1 MNFPWR
7 FVLLAASLMAAPP
20 AFAAIVFD
28 GVAAGDATD
37 RDAILWTRADND
49 GSVTPLTAE
58 VSTDPA
64 FRGQPR
70 IYRGVTD
77 PASDFTLKVDAN
89 GLAPN
94 TVYYYRFFNGSAVS
108 PVGRFTTPPAGTQAV
123 PVRFGFSGDVD
134 AKFRPFPSVAGFGTT
149 AGGTIGLNYFI
160 FLGDTMYET
169 AATGSPATVAAATD
183 GSNAEQA
190 LIDYHRKYR
199 EVRKGVTAGTGEVSD
214 QGQQGIQS
222 MLAAT
227 GLYTLLDNHE
237 LGNKQLQSGGAPQ
250 AAANEGNQAGFDVN
264 TTGTFNNKSPGFRT
278 LMRAYLDYHPIR
290 KVMLSAPK
298 NPRSDGTVRQYF
310 AQQWGRN
317 SVLIRIDDRSYRD
330 IRLPETGIAPD
341 GSLLP
346 HARADN
352 PSRTMLGKT
361 QLAWVKQ
368 ALRKA
373 NANGT
378 VWKILVISS
387 PIDTVGGNQ
396 DGKSW
401 YGGYRAERN
410 ELLKFIA
417 DNKIGHVLFL
427 TTDDHEMRATK
438 LVYAPSPGR
447 KALVPGAL
455 QVVTGPI
462 GGAGPDAI
470 TDHSFAHIV
479 SVLNN
484 PSTMVDNNPDLIAHG
499 DPPIG
504 LMGFPG
510 LRDVFREGDPNAA
523 SHPTSID
530 FFAPDQNGY
539 TILDIAADA
548 TLTVESYGIPSF
560 QANTFPQPTEP
571 SRLIMRFRIAV
582 PRTDSGTKPAQRT
595 TNIPDHHRIAH

>member
-1 MNFPWR
+1 MNFQWR
-7 FVLLAASLMAAPP
+7 FVLLATCLVATPP
-20 AFAAIVFD
+20 AFAAIAFD

-37 RDAILWTRADND
+37 HDAILWTRAEN
-49 GSVTPLTAE
+49 GGAVAPLRAE

-64 FRGQPR
+64 FHGQAR

-77 PASDFTLKVDAN
+77 QAADFTLKVDAT
-89 GLAPN
+89 GLSPN
-94 TVYYYRFFNGSAVS
+94 TVYYYRFVNGSAIS
-108 PVGRFTTPPAGTQAV
+108 PVGRFTTPPDGHQAV

-134 AKFRPFPSVAGFGTT
+134 ARFRPFPSVDGFGTT
-149 AGGTIGLNYFI
+149 AGGTRGLNYFI

-169 AATGSPATVAAATD
+169 AATGSPATVAATTD

-199 EVRKGVTAGTGEVSD
+199 EVLKGVAAGTGAISD
-214 QGQQGIQS
+214 KGQQGIQE
-222 MLAAT
+222 MLAST
-227 GLYTLLDNHE
+227 GVYTLLDNHE

-250 AAANEGNQAGFDVN
+250 VAANGANPADFDVN

-278 LMRAYLDYHPIR
+278 LVRAYLDYHPIR
-290 KVMLSAPK
+290 EVPLSAPK
-298 NPRSDGTVRQYF
+298 DPRSDGTVRQYF

-330 IRLPETGIAPD
+330 IRLPDSDTGIAPD

-352 PSRTMLGKT
+352 PHRTMLGKT
-361 QLAWVKQ
+361 QLAWLKQ
-368 ALRKA
+368 VLLNAK
-373 NANGT
+373 ANGT

-410 ELLKFIA
+410 DLLKFIA
-417 DNKIGHVLFL
+417 DRKIDHVLFL

-447 KALVPGAL
+447 KALVPGAM

-462 GGAGPDAI
+462 GGGGPDAI
-470 TDHSFAHIV
+470 TDHSFQNIV
-479 SVLNN
+479 SILNN
-484 PSTMVDNNPDLIAHG
+484 PSTVVDNNPDLIAHG

-510 LRDVFREGDPNAA
+510 LRDVFREGDPKAA
-523 SHPTSID
+523 SQPSSID

-539 TILDIAADA
+539 TILDIGSDA

-560 QANTFPQPTEP
+560 KPNSFPQPTEP
-571 SRLIMRFRIAV
+571 ARLIMRFRIGVRQAGAGAKPAVSTPAV
-582 PRTDSGTKPAQRT
+582 PGPRS
-595 TNIPDHHRIAH
+595 